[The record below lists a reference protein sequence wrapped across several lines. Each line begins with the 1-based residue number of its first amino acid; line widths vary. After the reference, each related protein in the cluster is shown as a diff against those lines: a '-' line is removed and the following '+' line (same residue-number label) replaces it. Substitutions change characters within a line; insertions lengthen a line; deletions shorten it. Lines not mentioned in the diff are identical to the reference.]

1 MGPLE
6 IKIEGIQKQI
16 DESMDRCTQMQQ
28 FWLRQQNELV
38 KKTRQSDDQAQSIDS
53 LKKQLLILDQKKIRT
68 DGNECSPFTHHL
80 VQFREKLKL
89 GQCLGE

>member
-1 MGPLE
+1 ME

-16 DESMDRCTQMQQ
+16 DESVDRCTQMQQ

-38 KKTRQSDDQAQSIDS
+38 KKTRQSDDQSQSVDS

-68 DGNECSPFTHHL
+68 DGI
-80 VQFREKLKL
+80 
-89 GQCLGE
+89 